1 LVPYNPKNWFRHIFA
16 FHKSD
21 TLRILLPE
29 MVIMALYTAGLT
41 YAEDNVWPQL
51 RMLKSTIAVHSLV
64 GVVLGLL
71 LVFRTNTAYERWWE
85 GRRLWGSFINDA
97 RTLACKLHAFLP
109 RERAADREFFAAMLP
124 NYVFAAKEHLRGS
137 VRWEE
142 LEESGS
148 TLAGLPR
155 TGHVP
160 NQIALRLYE
169 RVAELHRLGVF
180 SGELLYLLDKELK
193 GFTDHLGACERIR
206 NTPIPYSYSLFIK
219 KFLFV
224 YSVSLPL
231 GLIPDFRYV
240 AVPIVVAVFYLLVS
254 LEILA
259 EEIEDPFG
267 QESNDLPTDDLAQ
280 RIRNNVAEIFA
291 SNHA

>member
-29 MVIMALYTAGLT
+29 MVIMAIYTAVFT
-41 YAEDNVWPQL
+41 YLEFSVWPQL
-51 RMLKSTIAVHSLV
+51 RLLKSTIAIHSLI

-71 LVFRTNTAYERWWE
+71 LVFRTNTAYDRWWE
-85 GRRLWGSFINDA
+85 GRRLWGSSINDA
-97 RTLACKLHAFLP
+97 RTLAFKLHAFLP
-109 RERAADREFFAAMLP
+109 PERIADRKFFAAMLP
-124 NYVFAAKEHLRGS
+124 NYVFAAKEHLRGV

-142 LEESGS
+142 LDEVEG
-148 TLAGLPR
+148 TLENLPR
-155 TGHVP
+155 AGHVP
-160 NQIALRLYE
+160 NQIALRIYE
-169 RVAELHRLGVF
+169 RVAELHRSGVLR
-180 SGELLYLLDKELK
+180 GEHLYLLDKELK

-224 YSVSLPL
+224 YAVTLPF
-231 GLIPDFRYV
+231 GLVPDFRYV
-240 AVPIVVAVFYLLVS
+240 AIPIVVAVFYFLVS

-267 QESNDLPTDDLAQ
+267 LESNDLPTDDMAQ
-280 RIRNNVAEIFA
+280 RIRNNVTEILDP
-291 SNHA
+291 

>member
-1 LVPYNPKNWFRHIFA
+1 VVPYNPKNWFRHIFA

-41 YAEDNVWPQL
+41 YADDHLWPHL
-51 RMLKSTIAVHSLV
+51 RLLKGTIAVHSLV

-85 GRRLWGSFINDA
+85 GRRIWGAFINDA
-97 RTLACKLHAFLP
+97 RTLAFKLRVFLP
-109 RERAADREFFAAMLP
+109 RERTADREFFAVMIP
-124 NYVFAAKEHLRGS
+124 NYVFAVKEHLRAG
-137 VRWEE
+137 VRWDE
-142 LEESGS
+142 LENPGG
-148 TLAGLPR
+148 LLDALPR

-160 NQIALRLYE
+160 NALGCLLYE
-169 RVAELHRLGVF
+169 RVAQLHREGVIRP
-180 SGELLYLLDKELK
+180 EQLYVLDKELK
-193 GFTDHLGACERIR
+193 ALTDHLGACERIR
-206 NTPIPYSYSLFIK
+206 NTPIPYSYSLFLK
-219 KFLFV
+219 KFLFF
-224 YSVSLPL
+224 YSISLPL

-267 QESNDLPTDDLAQ
+267 CESNDLPTDDLAQ
-280 RIRNNVAEIFA
+280 RIRNNVAEILA
-291 SNHA
+291 PE

>member
-1 LVPYNPKNWFRHIFA
+1 MVPYNPKNWFRHIFA

-29 MVIMALYTAGLT
+29 MVIMAIYTASLT
-41 YAEDNVWPQL
+41 YAEYDVWPDL
-51 RMLKSTIAVHSLV
+51 RMRKSTIAIHSLG

-85 GRRLWGSFINDA
+85 GRRIWGAFINDT
-97 RTLACKLHAFLP
+97 RTLAFKLHAFLP
-109 RERAADREFFAAMLP
+109 RERAADREFFAAMVP
-124 NYVFAAKEHLRGS
+124 NYVFATKEHLRHG

-142 LEESGS
+142 LENPEGILDHLS
-148 TLAGLPR
+148 R

-160 NQIALRLYE
+160 NALSCLLYD
-169 RVAELHRLGVF
+169 RVAQ
-180 SGELLYLLDKELK
+180 LLREEVIRPEQLYVLDKELK
-193 GFTDHLGACERIR
+193 ALTDHLGACERIR

-224 YSVSLPL
+224 YSISLPL
-231 GLIPDFRYV
+231 GLIPDFQYV

-267 QESNDLPTDDLAQ
+267 LESNDLPTDDMAR
-280 RIRNNVAEIFA
+280 RIRSNVREILTFPSA
-291 SNHA
+291 